1 MIGVGHADRRLDS
14 CDRWIA
20 KIWGDGAKK
29 VRLYAS
35 VGVEDH
41 HDHILGARLRELR
54 ARYCGVAGIQNMA
67 FAASRLFWWYLQEP
81 DPRVGQK
88 RCDRS

>member
-1 MIGVGHADRRLDS
+1 LIGIVHADLGLDP

-20 KIWGDGAKK
+20 KISGDGAKK
-29 VRLYAS
+29 VRLYPS
-35 VGVEDH
+35 VGVEDR

-54 ARYCGVAGIQNMA
+54 ARYRGVAGIQNIA

-81 DPRVGQK
+81 DPRVRQK